1 VTGGGHAPA
10 ALRPNEVE
18 LPTNCLPGKMSPM
31 NPLMNTS
38 IAALAGLAFA
48 ASLAAPSEAQ
58 RRPSAPPP
66 LEAVF
71 TPVETRVEV
80 NGDRTTVTFGDRTYQ
95 LEPLR
100 DPRSPERGAQMMLQG
115 EGAWPNFEGTGFDR
129 GRFQSYFG
137 RSGPNEFWLLPGF
150 GLVAASDYVDRRSG
164 NRHVRRDLIR
174 GRDGTLEPALP
185 GRPAFWEPHFVTRS
199 GVQANGLIAERTL
212 VITGSLTAY
221 QPSGA
226 GPSAIL
232 HPLDSTV
239 SFAWLFDEQGVIRQ
253 WSPLADLSGNSGSTA
268 ASANAFAYHR
278 QSDQGHVTFAT
289 LDENGA
295 LEVHVVSPDLQTI
308 ITHSGVLRLKQRRE
322 DPSRIATTTSAI
334 GGMVRESREQNL
346 DANGTLLLAP
356 MPGHEGWYGVLE
368 SNGSLTVPGDGL
380 GLIPISRTISS
391 GAFYQGMLAID
402 YQVATA
408 FVIAFQTGSGIRYGW
423 ASSELSA
430 HTGPIWR
437 DVRLQNSPRLADA
450 APELNPQLLL
460 AQFEE
465 GYWRA
470 YVEPEVH
477 IPTSTW
483 QAPNTFSG
491 FVPPAASSEQAFAF
505 AESVLIQMTQ
515 DINRADWETY
525 RRTLGYMQAERRAE
539 AQERARRS
547 AERQAFWS
555 AAIGAALT
563 GMAQAEPMERPE
575 GRRPSAL
582 GPDFYWEGDALYY
595 SGAGRRVRVD

>member
-1 VTGGGHAPA
+1 MLNQPMNSLTLVLAGA
-10 ALRPNEVE
+10 ALWA
-18 LPTNCLPGKMSPM
+18 CLCEP
-31 NPLMNTS
+31 
-38 IAALAGLAFA
+38 AH
-48 ASLAAPSEAQ
+48 AQ
-58 RRPSAPPP
+58 RRPAPTPP
-66 LEAVF
+66 LEATF
-71 TPVETRVEV
+71 TPVETRVEF
-80 NGDRTTVTFGDRTYQ
+80 RSSRAEVTFGDRTYRI
-95 LEPLR
+95 EPLR
-100 DPRSPERGAQMMLQG
+100 QPSSPERGPQMSLDGQ
-115 EGAWPNFEGTGFDR
+115 GAWPEFNGEGYEH
-129 GRFQSYFG
+129 GRLARYYG
-137 RSGPNEFWLLPGF
+137 NSGPNEFWLLPGF
-150 GLVAASDYVDRRSG
+150 GLVAAYDYVDRRSG

-185 GRPAFWEPHFVTRS
+185 GRPAFWEPHFVIRS

-212 VITGSLTAY
+212 LITGSLTAY

-232 HPLDSTV
+232 RPLDSTV
-239 SFAWLFDEQGVIRQ
+239 SFAWLFDEQGVIQQ
-253 WSPLADLSGNSGSTA
+253 WSPLAELSGNSGSTA
-268 ASANAFAYHR
+268 ASTNAFAYHR

-289 LDENGA
+289 RDENGA

-368 SNGSLTVPGDGL
+368 SDGSLTVPGDGL

-391 GAFYQGMLAID
+391 GAFYQGMRAID

-423 ASSELSA
+423 ASSELST

-437 DVRLQNSPRLADA
+437 DVRLQSSPRLADA

-525 RRTLGYMQAERRAE
+525 RRTLAYMQAERRAD

-555 AAIGAALT
+555 AAISAGLT
-563 GMAQAEPMERPE
+563 GMAQAEPMDRPS

-595 SGAGRRVRVD
+595 SGSGRRVRVD

>member
-1 VTGGGHAPA
+1 M
-10 ALRPNEVE
+10 RPNEVD
-18 LPTNCLPGKMSPM
+18 LPTNCLPGKISPM
-31 NPLMNTS
+31 NPLMNTP

-80 NGDRTTVTFGDRTYQ
+80 NGDRTTVTFGDRTYR

-100 DPRSPERGAQMMLQG
+100 DPRSPERGAQMTLQG

-129 GRFQSYFG
+129 GRFPSYFG

-150 GLVAASDYVDRRSG
+150 GLVAAYDYVDPRSG
-164 NRHVRRDLIR
+164 NRIVRRDLIR
-174 GRDGTLEPALP
+174 GRDGTIEPALP
-185 GRPAFWEPHFVTRS
+185 GRPAFWEPHFAARS
-199 GVQANGLIAERTL
+199 GVQANGLIAERTM

-221 QPSGA
+221 QASGA

-232 HPLDSTV
+232 RPLDSTV

-268 ASANAFAYHR
+268 ASTNAFAYHR
-278 QSDQGHVTFAT
+278 QSENGHVTFAT
-289 LDENGA
+289 RDENGA
-295 LEVHVVSPDLQTI
+295 LEAHVVSPDLQTI
-308 ITHSGVLRLKQRRE
+308 VTHSGVLRLKQRRE

-334 GGMVRESREQNL
+334 GGMVRESSEQNL
-346 DANGTLLLAP
+346 DANSTLLLAP

-368 SNGSLTVPGDGL
+368 TDGSLTVPGGGF

-391 GAFYQGMLAID
+391 GAIYQGMRAGD
-402 YQVATA
+402 YQVASA
-408 FVIAFQTGSGIRYGW
+408 FVIAYETEAGVRYGW

-437 DVRLQNSPRLADA
+437 DVRVQASERLVEAVQA
-450 APELNPQLLL
+450 LNPQLLL

-483 QAPNTFSG
+483 QTPNTFSG
-491 FVPPAASSEQAFAF
+491 FLPPAASAAQAVQF
-505 AESVLIQMTQ
+505 AEIVLVQMTE
-515 DINRADWETY
+515 DINRADQEAFT
-525 RRTLGYMQAERRAE
+525 RTLAYMQEQRRE
-539 AQERARRS
+539 DAQERLRRS
-547 AERQAFWS
+547 GERQAFWS
-555 AAIGAALT
+555 AAFGAVAT
-563 GMAQAEPMERPE
+563 GMAQAEFQPSESRIQ
-575 GRRPSAL
+575 PSAL
-582 GPDFYWEGDALYY
+582 GPDFYWEGGALIHRP
-595 SGAGRRVRVD
+595 SGRTVQ